1 MIDKRYGVIFR
12 QIREQKQL
20 SLSYFE
26 KYGVLKS
33 NLARFERGETMMG
46 FERVVSMLQV
56 MNITLSDYELFFNY
70 YLPDYQEHF
79 LVELEKAAFSLD
91 DMKCK
96 KLFDEIDHS
105 ENRLLALTAKA
116 KFDKL
121 DQYESEEIL
130 EYLYRVKYWG
140 YFELSLNY
148 DVAEYISIV
157 EIKDLI
163 NIFEKKTSYFSDV
176 TKYRRK
182 IHQIV
187 YKIILKLCLNGDEKF
202 ANELLKSTKRPERER
217 IDFYISTLRK
227 LTKGCVSYCFKSE
240 QDGLLEINQSLNLL
254 EELGNAQ
261 LKQYYLEQVKPIL
274 MSKNINFINH
284 KFGVLK
290 DTNRD
295 GGNK

>member
-1 MIDKRYGVIFR
+1 
-12 QIREQKQL
+12 
-20 SLSYFE
+20 
-26 KYGVLKS
+26 
-33 NLARFERGETMMG
+33 MG

-96 KLFDEIDHS
+96 KLFDEI
-105 ENRLLALTAKA
+105 
-116 KFDKL
+116 
-121 DQYESEEIL
+121 EEIL